1 MGMKARVW
9 AWMKRLARRL
19 RWALVALVLLY
30 LWARWGPM
38 DPLFTTPRSTVL
50 LDEKGE
56 LLAAT
61 VADDGQWRMPPGDS
75 IPARFERCLIEFE
88 DRRFRHH
95 RGIHLPSLVRA
106 WQQNKQA
113 GHIVSGG
120 STITMQVARMAR
132 GDRDRSVWNKLVEM
146 LLALRIEARYSKDEI
161 LQLYS
166 ANAPFGGNVV
176 GLDAAAWR
184 WFGRDAHQLGWA
196 ECATLAVLP
205 NAPSRIHPGRNRD
218 ALRTKRDRLLDRL
231 LFAQAIDSVQWSLAK
246 EEPLPETPHA
256 LPRIAPHLLTTL
268 QGEGL
273 EGQRIH
279 TTIDAVLQQRVNE
292 LALRYGPVLRANEV
306 HNAAVLVLDVPTG
319 RVLAYVGNLP
329 DADVA
334 HAGMVDII
342 RAPRSTGS
350 LLKPFL
356 YADMLQSGERMPD
369 QLVPD
374 LPTSFDGFAP
384 RNFDERYDG
393 AVPAS
398 QALARSLN
406 VPAVR
411 ALREHGVERTRHM
424 LVGMGLHHL
433 DRSAHNYG
441 LSLIMGGGESTLW
454 ELTGAYASMARV
466 VLRFSGSDAALEGA
480 VHAPGVLK
488 ERSRYDPER
497 PPLNAASLY
506 HTIMALQ
513 GVNRPEAEAGWYRFA
528 GTERIAWKTG
538 TSYGHRDAWAI
549 GVTDRYAVGVWT
561 GNASGEGRPGL
572 TGTLAA
578 APLLFEVF
586 GALPDGRGF
595 DPPYDGMEHM
605 TVCRASGYRAG
616 PDCEP
621 AEERLVLREGFRTA
635 PCPYHRRI
643 LLDASGTHR
652 VAPGTGAQL
661 VSWFSLPPAME
672 FYYAGNHPGYRPLP
686 PWESGVPAVRSQL
699 PMQMI
704 YPENGAKLFI
714 PVQLSGE
721 TGRVVLHAAHQEPST
736 VVHWDLDGNY
746 LGSTVGDHRMTTAL
760 NDGEHR
766 LTLTDDDGTRLEI
779 AFRAVVSEKKE

>member
-1 MGMKARVW
+1 MKERAW
-9 AWMKRLARRL
+9 AWTKRLARRL
-19 RWALVALVLLY
+19 RWVLAALGALYV
-30 LWARWGPM
+30 WARWGPM

-50 LDEKGE
+50 LDAKGE

-61 VADDGQWRMPPGDS
+61 VADDGQWRMPPSDS
-75 IPARFERCLIEFE
+75 IPARFERCLVEFE

-95 RGIHLPSLVRA
+95 WGIHLPSLVRA
-106 WQQNKQA
+106 WQQNRQA

-120 STITMQVARMAR
+120 STITMQVARMAC
-132 GDRDRSVWNKLVEM
+132 GDRDRNVWNKLVEM
-146 LLALRIEARYSKDEI
+146 MLALRLETRYDKDEI
-161 LQLYS
+161 LRLYG

-184 WFGRDAHQLGWA
+184 WFGRNAHQLGWA

-218 ALRTKRDRLLDRL
+218 ALRAKRDRLLDRL
-231 LFAQAIDSVQWSLAK
+231 LVVQAIDSVQWSLAK
-246 EEPLPETPHA
+246 EEPLPEKPLA
-256 LPRIAPHLLTTL
+256 LPRSAPHLLTTL
-268 QGEGL
+268 QREGL
-273 EGQRIH
+273 EGQRIT
-279 TTIDAVLQQRVNE
+279 TTIDAAVQQRLNE
-292 LALRYGPVLRANEV
+292 LAVRHGPALRANEV

-319 RVLAYVGNLP
+319 RVLAYMGNLP
-329 DADVA
+329 DADMA
-334 HAGMVDII
+334 HAGMVDIV

-374 LPTSFDGFAP
+374 LPTSYDGFAP

-424 LVGMGLHHL
+424 LVGMGLRHL

-480 VHAPGVLK
+480 VHAPTVVAN
-488 ERSRYDPER
+488 RSPVEKER

-506 HTIMALQ
+506 HTLMALQ
-513 GVNRPEAEAGWYRFA
+513 GVNRPEAETGWFRFA

-578 APLLFEVF
+578 APLLFELF

-595 DPPYDGMEHM
+595 DPPYDGMRQLE
-605 TVCRASGYRAG
+605 VCRASGYRAG

-621 AEERLVLREGFRTA
+621 LMNNSSCWKERE
-635 PCPYHRRI
+635 
-643 LLDASGTHR
+643 
-652 VAPGTGAQL
+652 
-661 VSWFSLPPAME
+661 
-672 FYYAGNHPGYRPLP
+672 RPLP
-686 PWESGVPAVRSQL
+686 LSPPHPGGCKRNASRCTRKRRLLRSLVLLTARHGVLLCGEPPGLPPDSPMGRWFPDGRSEQ

-714 PVQLSGE
+714 PIQLSGE
-721 TGRVVLHAAHQEPST
+721 RGRVVLHAAHQEPLT
-736 VVHWDLDGNY
+736 VIHWDLDGNY
-746 LGSTVGDHRMTTAL
+746 LGSTTGDHRMTTSL
-760 NDGEHR
+760 NDGEHA
-766 LTLTDDDGTRLEI
+766 LTLTDDKGAHLNI
-779 AFRAVVSEKKE
+779 GFRAVVSEEKE

>member
-1 MGMKARVW
+1 MKERAW
-9 AWMKRLARRL
+9 AWTKRLARRL
-19 RWALVALVLLY
+19 RWVLAALGALYV
-30 LWARWGPM
+30 WARWGPM

-50 LDEKGE
+50 LDAKGE
-56 LLAAT
+56 LLAAN

-75 IPARFERCLIEFE
+75 LPARFERCLVEFE

-95 RGIHLPSLVRA
+95 WGIHLPSLVRA
-106 WQQNKQA
+106 WQQNRQA

-120 STITMQVARMAR
+120 STITMQVARMAC
-132 GDRDRSVWNKLVEM
+132 GDRDRNVWNKLVEM
-146 LLALRIEARYSKDEI
+146 MLALRLEARYDKDEI
-161 LQLYS
+161 LRLYG

-184 WFGRDAHQLGWA
+184 WFGRNAHQLGWA

-218 ALRTKRDRLLDRL
+218 ALRAKRDRLLDRL
-231 LFAQAIDSVQWSLAK
+231 LVVQAIDSVQWSLAK
-246 EEPLPETPHA
+246 EEPLPEKPLA
-256 LPRIAPHLLTTL
+256 LPRSAPHLLTTL
-268 QGEGL
+268 QREGL
-273 EGQRIH
+273 EGQRIT
-279 TTIDAVLQQRVNE
+279 TTIDAVVQQRLNE
-292 LALRYGPVLRANEV
+292 LAVRHGPALRANEV

-319 RVLAYVGNLP
+319 RVLAYMGNLP
-329 DADVA
+329 DADMA
-334 HAGMVDII
+334 HAGMVDIV

-374 LPTSFDGFAP
+374 LPTSYDGFAP

-424 LVGMGLHHL
+424 LVGMGLRHL
-433 DRSAHNYG
+433 DRSAHTYG

-480 VHAPGVLK
+480 VHAPTVVAN
-488 ERSRYDPER
+488 RSPVENER

-506 HTIMALQ
+506 HTLMALQ
-513 GVNRPEAEAGWYRFA
+513 GVNRPEAETGWFRFA

-578 APLLFEVF
+578 APLLFELF

-595 DPPYDGMEHM
+595 DPPYDGMRQLE
-605 TVCRASGYRAG
+605 VCRASGYRAG

-621 AEERLVLREGFRTA
+621 VDEQLILLEGARTP

-643 LLDASGTHR
+643 LVDASGTHR
-652 VAPGTGAQL
+652 VAPGSGGSF
-661 VSWFSLPPAME
+661 VPWFSLPPAME
-672 FYYAGNHPGYRPLP
+672 FYYAANHPGYRPIP
-686 PWESGVPAVRSQL
+686 PWDDGSLMVRSEQ

-714 PVQLSGE
+714 PIQLSGE
-721 TGRVVLHAAHQEPST
+721 RGRVVLHAAHQEPLT
-736 VVHWDLDGNY
+736 VIHWDLDGNY
-746 LGSTVGDHRMTTAL
+746 LGSTTGDHRMTTSL
-760 NDGEHR
+760 NDGEHA
-766 LTLTDDDGTRLEI
+766 LTLTDDKGAHLNI
-779 AFRAVVSEKKE
+779 GFRAVVSEEKE